1 MDLQNQTVNQHTS
14 KEAVLFCNVTGNPYP
29 NVTWLRNGIPT
40 GATLVRESCVGQ
52 KYGYYYK
59 NKEHTKLVICDSTY
73 LDTGFYTCAVETPE
87 GKDSKDVFLNVTS
100 KFKTL
105 FFVLFCSIVQLVF
118 PSILL
123 YDIYVSLLPQC
134 LTDKCL

>member
-1 MDLQNQTVNQHTS
+1 MENQTVNQHKS

-29 NVTWLRNGIPT
+29 KVTWLRNGIPT

-59 NKEHTKLVICDSTY
+59 NKEHTELVICDRTY
-73 LDTGFYTCAVETPE
+73 LDSGFYTCAVENSV

-100 KFKTL
+100 KFKAS
-105 FFVLFCSIVQLVF
+105 FFVLFCSNVHYF
-118 PSILL
+118 LL
-123 YDIYVSLLPQC
+123 SCFISTFHFYCNV
-134 LTDKCL
+134 